1 MINKLKNYKQ
11 QAKIATGILNKK
23 VLTGPWSVQID
34 LTNQCNNDCLACWC
48 RSPLLKD
55 KAMKPEV
62 VKQSLPYKK
71 VIELID
77 EFDKLDVRDI
87 YFTGGGEPFLHPRIL
102 DIMRYIKNKGIHLD
116 MSTNFTLVTK
126 KVAEQLVDI
135 GIDHMNLSF
144 WAATPESYA
153 KNHPNK
159 TSKTFKK
166 MVEMAKY
173 IKQLKSK
180 KGTDKPRLGSYNV
193 ITTHNAHEVDKM
205 LELAYE
211 IKLDDIDFIPV
222 DTVPDRTDSLV
233 PTKQQRKEM
242 AKKFKKFPEIIPVF
256 ERKYNHHVMFKNYDQ
271 FLRRIENINAKDGN
285 YDTDILNSLPS
296 CYAGWTFARVL
307 ATGDVN
313 SCLKSFKIPVGNIH
327 KQSFTEIWFG
337 AKEEEFRKHTIDYD
351 KTNSYFKDIGNDRA
365 TASQGCYKCCDN
377 LGFNLLVHKKIST
390 LGKVKKQIL
399 KTSSIFL
406 K

>member
-1 MINKLKNYKQ
+1 MINKIKNYKQ
-11 QAKIATGILNKK
+11 QAKIASGILRKK

-34 LTNQCNNDCLACWC
+34 LTNECNNDCLACWC

-55 KAMKPEV
+55 KSMKPEI
-62 VKQSLPYKK
+62 VKQSLPYNK
-71 VIELID
+71 VIELIN
-77 EFDKLDVRDI
+77 EFDKLGVRDI

-102 DIMRYIKNKGIHLD
+102 DIMRYIKSKGIHLD

-126 KVAEQLVDI
+126 KIAEELVDI

-159 TSKTFKK
+159 TGKTFEK

-173 IKQLKSK
+173 IRKLKDK
-180 KGTDKPRLGSYNV
+180 KGTNKPRLGSYNV
-193 ITTHNAHEVDKM
+193 ITKHNAHEVDKM
-205 LELAYE
+205 LKLAYK

-222 DTVPDRTDSLV
+222 DTVPDRTDSLT
-233 PTKQQRKEM
+233 PTNKQREDM
-242 AKKFKKFPEIIPVF
+242 AQKFKKFPEIIPLL
-256 ERKYNHHVMFKNYDQ
+256 ERKHNHHVMFKNYEQ
-271 FLRRIENINAKDGN
+271 FLRRIENTDAKNGN
-285 YDTDILNSLPS
+285 YDTNILDSLPS

-327 KQSFTEIWFG
+327 KNTFAEIWFG

-351 KTNSYFKDIGNDRA
+351 KTNPYFKKIGNDRA
-365 TASQGCYKCCDN
+365 TDGQGCYKCCDN
-377 LGFNLLVHKKIST
+377 LGFNLLVHEKISNLGKSKKI
-390 LGKVKKQIL
+390 IL
-399 KTSSIFL
+399 KEAGLIL